1 MRFDPAHY
9 VFVRPHV
16 IEISAVRSGEKITRL
31 EEMHMSIDVARQ
43 NEFPVA
49 LDPLG
54 TDWDT
59 AFFAAGDALDF
70 VAINYDNS
78 VLNNLAVR
86 RINCGTADQ
95 GNFLSK
101 RAGRK
106 RRSDE
111 ESSNSIHKGRVS

>member
-1 MRFDPAHY
+1 MRFDPAHFFF
-9 VFVRPHV
+9 VWPHAIEIHAVRP
-16 IEISAVRSGEKITRL
+16 GKKITRL

-49 LDPLG
+49 LDPAG
-54 TDWDT
+54 TDRDT
-59 AFFAAGDALDF
+59 AFFAAGDAFDF

-78 VLNNLAVR
+78 VLNNIAAR
-86 RINCGTADQ
+86 RVNYGTADQ

-111 ESSNSIHKGRVS
+111 ESSNSI